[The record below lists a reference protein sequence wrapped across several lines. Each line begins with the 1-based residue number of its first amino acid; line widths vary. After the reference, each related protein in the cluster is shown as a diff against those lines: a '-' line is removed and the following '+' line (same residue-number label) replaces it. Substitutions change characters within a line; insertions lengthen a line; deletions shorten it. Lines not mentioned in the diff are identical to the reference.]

1 MFFEYVNRAKDSV
14 KDYSDKMH
22 LSRTFF
28 FYGFH
33 VVFPSTDQP
42 IIHYMSPRY
51 FTVLVSPHSFMRHY
65 GGHLLLC
72 LVSSKIFKQLSCSL
86 LHIKYA
92 HPLTQATGTGTTTTT
107 TISEAKITEAITE
120 EASAPATS
128 THTHTQK
135 TKQAQYNKLKQQ
147 RNTK

>member
-1 MFFEYVNRAKDSV
+1 
-14 KDYSDKMH
+14 
-22 LSRTFF
+22 
-28 FYGFH
+28 
-33 VVFPSTDQP
+33 
-42 IIHYMSPRY
+42 MSPIDILLIR
-51 FTVLVSPHSFMRHY
+51 SAHSFMRHY

-128 THTHTQK
+128 THTHTKK